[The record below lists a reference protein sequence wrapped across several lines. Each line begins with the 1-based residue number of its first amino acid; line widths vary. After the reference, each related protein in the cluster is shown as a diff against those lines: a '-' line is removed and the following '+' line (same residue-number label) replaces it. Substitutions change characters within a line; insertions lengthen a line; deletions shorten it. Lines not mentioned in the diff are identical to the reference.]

1 MKKLALLSLAFLTI
15 FTLVSAKPAAADDQ
29 AVDPVRLTELETLLG
44 ESSAAPSTPAQSDL
58 DKLLSNPSRI
68 ETVCFWIPTGDCCG
82 TGGTKMIEENSCTGA
97 TRCGFSN
104 C

>member
-15 FTLVSAKPAAADDQ
+15 FTLVSVAPATAEDLPAITSND
-29 AVDPVRLTELETLLG
+29 
-44 ESSAAPSTPAQSDL
+44 APMTPAQTDL

-82 TGGTKMIEENSCTGA
+82 PNLIKMIEENSCTGA
-97 TRCGFSN
+97 LRCGFSN